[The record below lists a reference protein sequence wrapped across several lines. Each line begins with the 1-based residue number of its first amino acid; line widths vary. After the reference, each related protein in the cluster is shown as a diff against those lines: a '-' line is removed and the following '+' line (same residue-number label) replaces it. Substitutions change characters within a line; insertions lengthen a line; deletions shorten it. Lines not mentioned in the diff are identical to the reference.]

1 MTEEKDRMGTF
12 ASASAQCKG
21 ALGRQALLSDRG
33 HSCTI
38 KLESDVEL
46 RCHSTNKYLKVFL
59 FSCAVYSECPLSAL
73 SLSRACRQSA
83 PLFFLGFSFDTAQ
96 VGRKL

>member
-46 RCHSTNKYLKVFL
+46 RCHSTNKYLKVFV
-59 FSCAVYSECPLSAL
+59 FMR
-73 SLSRACRQSA
+73 SL
-83 PLFFLGFSFDTAQ
+83 
-96 VGRKL
+96 